1 MTEAED
7 KIVEINSCKP
17 CLKLTPVKTTIGS
30 GYGCP
35 VCQMTYIQMN
45 EGTFIPFAQALAIA
59 AKNQE
64 RHNRAKAAKLQPK
77 PRKKSKKRRR
87 R

>member
-1 MTEAED
+1 MTDET
-7 KIVEINSCKP
+7 VPEINSCRP
-17 CLKLTPVKTTIGS
+17 CQTLKPVKTTIGS

-45 EGTFIPFAQALAIA
+45 KGTYIPFDQALALA
-59 AKNQE
+59 AREQK
-64 RHNRAKAAKLQPK
+64 RHNKAQTAKLQPK
-77 PRKKSKKRRR
+77 PRKPKKKRRR

>member
-1 MTEAED
+1 MSED

-17 CLKLTPVKTTIGS
+17 CEVLKPVKTVIGS

-45 EGTFIPFAQALAIA
+45 AGTYVPFNQAMAIA

-64 RHNRAKAAKLQPK
+64 RHNRAQQAKLQPK
-77 PRKKSKKRRR
+77 PRKKSKKKRRR